1 MISAP
6 VKLLWVCRCGLV
18 YSSKVIQLLGLSHG
32 VIQSVWVTWVLFQ
45 VGCGVSRPDIKY
57 HGLFATLYQLIN
69 VSYV

>member
-6 VKLLWVCRCGLV
+6 VKLLWGCGCGLV
-18 YSSKVIQLLGLSHG
+18 YLSKVVQVFGLSLG
-32 VIQSVWVTWVLFQ
+32 VIQSVWVSWGLFQ
-45 VGCGVSRPDIKY
+45 VGCGVSRPDITY